1 MHLPHLY
8 IAPSKNPDLIL
19 LQDIVKS
26 INGQYNAITCYAQIA
41 EMAPV
46 QQKEKILGIRQEEI
60 RHYHTFVNIY
70 ISLTGQK
77 PPEITPEPCPKNYRE
92 ALEFALKDEQETVDF
107 YLHIADRALTPYI
120 KQAYMRAAQDEQR
133 HAVWFLFFWTKQYCL
148 KSN

>member
-8 IAPSKNPDLIL
+8 ITPSKNPDLIL

-46 QQKEKILGIRQEEI
+46 QQKEKFWGSGRKRFVITTPSSTSISILP
-60 RHYHTFVNIY
+60 V
-70 ISLTGQK
+70 
-77 PPEITPEPCPKNYRE
+77 KNPRNHSGTLSE
-92 ALEFALKDEQETVDF
+92 KLPGSPEFALKDEQETVDF

-133 HAVWFLFFWTKQYCL
+133 HAVWFLFFWTKQCCL
-148 KSN
+148 KNN